1 MAFQI
6 REEPQGYAPPPQ
18 DGFEIREESSGFQI
32 REEPSGFQIR
42 EEPEKE
48 EESRSIFGDWAHA
61 FYEGVDRSTTAI
73 MALPLLM
80 GGEDNAD
87 QIASY
92 YQNIDKP
99 GYMEEYERRI
109 GEASQKWDDAEG
121 FWESAGA
128 IGHGFKTLVS
138 DPKSLAY
145 SIVENVPNFLP
156 SLATGAAGAV
166 AGAPGGP
173 AGMGIGFLLGMSVGT
188 IGTETGHKVLELAQE
203 WGADMKDA
211 DSIRSIIT
219 SDDFKDEAAK
229 QGIIKGSI
237 IAAVDAASF
246 RVGGKILSAPGKVF
260 ERDVKKVMA
269 DAGVDVADAAAVAT
283 AYRNPAIKGQV
294 AEALETYLRT
304 SKNVSDETITALRK
318 TAEDFTRST
327 SRTLPRVGRGSAAL
341 SVETVGEGVGELLG
355 EAGASGRIE
364 PIEAMHEAL
373 AGLGQGAAQIAIS
386 KSFEVSKNNT
396 KALLRAARRAQIERV
411 AAGQPSEIEPA
422 ALNEALRARMDK
434 VEAGLEGS
442 ASVEVLQFER
452 ALGSLDP
459 TTRFDSTLARVGEL
473 PGYED
478 YQEVLQRVLNE
489 DFGPEITLYTPMTK
503 AEQAT
508 LEAGGVFDHATIA
521 SLDATGVTAGSGQEV
536 VRVTVPTEN
545 VAIMGDR
552 NRGQLVITPN
562 NLVLAPEVSAEPATP
577 ETPDTLSTALEV
589 EQQRLQRVAEEIEI
603 EEAKVLGEREGEAER
618 SVRKPYVIE
627 KALRATRKKVKRAL
641 RAFPE
646 SKFITGKRLKKYE
659 KQLTIS
665 QLKTLAE
672 KKGIPHRDQSKDT
685 LVESIDNWRK
695 ALDKP
700 DNILAVNNALKPTG
714 YKLSLT
720 TNKETGIKEIHIVPR
735 PGSKDLVRGTIG
747 SAVIGGRTVSEYAK
761 IIEERQQETAETIA
775 TQEALTGVQE
785 VVATEQV
792 KEEARPKVT
801 ARNALDAIRQIESN
815 FIKRTDKAIE
825 INENGVKQFLQ
836 SLAPALK
843 KKELK
848 SINEHIARVRREK
861 ELIEQP
867 RMRRGPLKGRRTIFF
882 ETVPSTSLSWF
893 APIHN
898 LGMVAKERFSRE
910 ARRIIQTPAGRDTL
924 LAEIAGIYAQQKE
937 GVGGYEGV
945 KNPNALLT
953 LTPKADRNEI
963 ADIYSLA
970 VQYIYRQDGVVW
982 SLPDNNLRISDEDV
996 TLGAHLKF
1004 KKAIGGANES
1014 KFFNDLRKTLGE
1026 DIGYTKISPTDII
1039 ILNFDLTKTQFAR
1052 RIGRFYGK
1060 TKNTYGFRSEWFT
1073 STGNYHDISDVAE
1086 GGWDAE
1092 TSGESVRD
1100 RIRQA
1105 GFGNILEYIDSRHEA
1120 FIDLAK
1126 EYGVEPPGTETA
1138 TEATEEA
1145 APEAA
1150 FPIGEETAKSLG
1162 LTLFSPEDMAEG
1174 HKTDSPTYV
1183 LKSENRAFVLVE
1195 VTGSTGETINVPFYI
1210 SSGRG
1215 GKTETKIGQWYPLLG
1230 IAKDRHGWL
1239 NKGTDEQL
1247 ANYYGI
1253 ESLRLAAKKL
1263 DSTLGDVRND
1273 PQYQEM
1279 PLNYDSIT
1287 RRSVVIDPAQQ
1298 LLRKSLEEAGIIS
1311 LNYSEVKPGDIEA
1324 MIAQLREVLE
1334 TREATEESPPAE
1346 SLIPPEQ
1353 PAIRGGFST
1362 SRLRNHLA
1370 KRFGRT
1376 FRRLERE
1383 GIVTLVATVDDLPP
1397 ALVTDADARQRVRG
1411 VYDRRNQKAYLIA
1424 NRLNA
1429 GNAHKILLH
1438 EVGAHYGLARMLGN
1452 EYSNFLLEIE
1462 AGKDTIFKPYYE
1474 AVRESYAGRLSET
1487 DQAFTE
1493 EVIARIAEDTSE
1505 STLPLRRRIY
1515 IAVRRWL
1522 NTVWQVN
1529 MPELTDK
1536 DIGYLI
1542 KGSLRIAARRGR
1554 QPPYNL
1560 LHGGDPQYGQAVIGF
1575 PEYVSPNRTF
1585 TIEHQRYEIA
1595 EPDGKKLPK
1604 DQERRLRR
1612 NMNQMM
1618 KFAESIGKRFK
1629 DVDVHL
1635 PIVAPTTNVT
1645 SRYVIFRNVN
1655 TGTELVARVSN
1666 HPKDMWAAAGSYPF
1680 VSFNNGHEVDI
1691 LDMKDM
1697 ERAVKLLAN
1706 GKLDGMNG
1714 AQAYLEHRLGDP
1726 FSPLTHATA
1735 RRFASYEAMKR
1746 QLSPKALKKLA
1757 GIETSELNSAAV
1769 IHDDAAMFSL
1779 GAPIEMDTVQEDFV
1793 TEVTK
1798 NKKRNMFEH
1807 LEESR
1812 LSRWDWL
1819 VQGMIDTYRPIKQL
1833 AKLGA
1838 DSAQRAW
1845 MMMQLSE
1852 NSGGLLQ
1859 AVLHFGTP
1867 KEVYRDG
1874 QFDWYDI
1881 DRTGGGLIDILR
1893 DLNGEVDNFL
1903 AWVVANRSDTLMKEG
1918 REKHFTEEQ
1927 IKAGLRLNKGTMED
1941 GQSRALVYLKAMKRL
1956 SKMQE
1961 SMLDMA
1967 ENAGVITPELR
1978 AEMKTDFYVP
1988 FYREFEAK
1996 DKEGIQGPT
2005 PAHDFVNMRDTI
2017 RKLQGSELGVND
2029 VLHNLIMN
2037 WTALMSASM
2046 KNRAGQAAMEASVE
2060 AGVATE
2066 IDDPGEAAQIAFSKQ
2081 RGRKSKFD
2089 NYVYVLV
2096 NGKRVWYNVHDPLVM
2111 NAMTHMAW
2119 GGTDGKLLR
2128 TMSNFKRVF
2137 TFGVT
2142 ASPAFKI
2149 RNLIRDAVHAI
2160 AVGKMKYNIFGNVA
2174 SGLGNMAEGEP
2185 IYASMLAGG
2194 GGFSFGFLNEDPG
2207 AIRRMV
2213 KRGVS
2218 QSRIIDSPAKAY
2230 RILGKLWGGY
2240 QEVGNR
2246 MENANRAALYMK
2258 RRDEVGHMEASFEA
2272 RDLLNFS
2279 SHGRFMF
2286 AQYLISAIPFLNAR
2300 LQGLD
2305 KLGRSG
2311 FDPEVRAR
2319 MLSVVGVVTLASI
2332 GYFLSMEDDEEYQE
2346 LEEWVKNTYWPIKV
2360 GDTFVF
2366 LPKPF
2371 EIGAIASVGERITQ
2385 NFIGGTGVHAAYTAA
2400 RIREILADQL
2410 AFDWR
2415 PQVVR
2420 PLYEVATNK
2429 DAFLDR
2435 RIESLSWD
2443 MQKVPKTQRKR
2454 AYSSEIAVSGSEF
2467 MEALLPS
2474 WMEDTEMHLSP
2485 VQIDHLIRGYTGW
2498 LGTTV
2503 VGAFDSGI
2511 RNQVRPAITGVEP
2524 PDMPT
2529 KRVDELDWIGPVPFP
2544 LKSFISSAPRRNTKY
2559 VSLLYEQM
2567 AEVKKHYAAF
2577 VHYREQGMTDE
2588 MMQVLA
2594 EHGDLLAWRKT
2605 YDKIQKEM
2613 GKISKRTRQIYID
2626 KTMTGDEKRKELDR
2640 LMELKADVAKRF
2652 TDIRAKYDAEE
2663 RPAQ

>member
-1 MAFQI
+1 MALELF
-6 REEPQGYAPPPQ
+6 PDDPYQGGQAQPSTPLSSDLFPDDPYAV
-18 DGFEIREESSGFQI
+18 
-32 REEPSGFQIR
+32 
-42 EEPEKE
+42 E
-48 EESRSIFGDWAHA
+48 EESISSDFGGA
-61 FYEGVDRSTTAI
+61 FKGGLNRTSVALMAI
-73 MALPLLM
+73 GNLM

-92 YQNIDKP
+92 YQNVDKP

-109 GEASQKWDDAEG
+109 GEASQRWDDAEG
-121 FWESAGA
+121 FWESVGA
-128 IGHGFKTLVS
+128 IGHGFRTLVS

-173 AGMGIGFLLGMSVGT
+173 AGIGIGFLIGMSLGT

-203 WGADMKDA
+203 WGADMEDA
-211 DSIRSIIT
+211 DSIRSVIT
-219 SDDFKDEAAK
+219 SDDFKAEATK
-229 QGIIKGSI
+229 QGLTKGSI
-237 IAAVDAASF
+237 IAAVDAMSF
-246 RVGGKILSAPGKVF
+246 RVGGKILTAPGKAF
-260 ERDVKKVMA
+260 KRDVEKIMA
-269 DAGVDVADAAAVAT
+269 DAGVDVADSAAVIT
-283 AYRNPAIKGQV
+283 AYKNPAFKGKV

-304 SKNVSDETITALRK
+304 SKSVSDETITALRK
-318 TAEDFTRST
+318 TADDFTRST
-327 SRTLPRVGRGSAAL
+327 SRTLPRVGRASAAL
-341 SVETVGEGVGELLG
+341 SVETVSEGVGELLG

-442 ASVEVLQFER
+442 ASVEILQFER
-452 ALGSLDP
+452 ALGSLDA

-478 YQEVLQRVLNE
+478 YQAVLQRVLNE

-521 SLDATGVTAGSGQEV
+521 SLDATGVTAGSGQQV
-536 VRVTVPTEN
+536 VRITVPTEN

-562 NLVLAPEVSAEPATP
+562 NLVLAPEVTTEATAEATAP
-577 ETPDTLSTALEV
+577 ETLATALET

-603 EEAKVLGEREGEAER
+603 EEAKVLGEREGEAES

-641 RAFPE
+641 RGFPE

-659 KQLTIS
+659 KQLTLP
-665 QLKTLAE
+665 QLKALAE
-672 KKGIPHRDQSKDT
+672 KKNIPHRDRSKDT

-714 YKLSLT
+714 YKLSLK
-720 TNKETGIKEIHIVPR
+720 TNKETGVKEIHIVPR
-735 PGSKDLVRGTIG
+735 PGSKALVRGTIG
-747 SAVIGGRTVSEYAK
+747 SAVVGSRTVNEYVK
-761 IIEERQQETAETIA
+761 LIEERQQETAETIV
-775 TQEALTGVQE
+775 TQEAIAGVRE
-785 VVATEQV
+785 AVATEQV

-801 ARNALDAIRQIESN
+801 ARNALDAIRQIEAN
-815 FIKRTDKAIE
+815 FVKRSDKAIE

-848 SINEHIARVRREK
+848 AINEHIARVRREK

-898 LGMVAKERFSRE
+898 LGMVAKEAFTRK
-910 ARRIIQTPAGRDTL
+910 ARQIIQTPGGRDTL

-963 ADIYSLA
+963 ADVYSLA

-996 TLGAHLKF
+996 TLGAHFKF

-1014 KFFNDLRKTLGE
+1014 KFFNDLRKTLGD

-1039 ILNFDLTKTQFAR
+1039 VLNFDLTKTQFAR

-1073 STGNYHDISDVAE
+1073 STGNYHDITDVSE
-1086 GGWDAE
+1086 RGWDAE
-1092 TSGESVRD
+1092 TSGESVRN
-1100 RIRQA
+1100 RIREA
-1105 GFGNILEYIDSRHEA
+1105 GFGNILEFIDSRHEA
-1120 FIDLAK
+1120 FLDLARD
-1126 EYGVEPPGTETA
+1126 YGVEPPGTA

-1150 FPIGEETAKSLG
+1150 SPFVEE
-1162 LTLFSPEDMAEG
+1162 
-1174 HKTDSPTYV
+1174 PT
-1183 LKSENRAFVLVE
+1183 
-1195 VTGSTGETINVPFYI
+1195 
-1210 SSGRG
+1210 
-1215 GKTETKIGQWYPLLG
+1215 
-1230 IAKDRHGWL
+1230 
-1239 NKGTDEQL
+1239 
-1247 ANYYGI
+1247 
-1253 ESLRLAAKKL
+1253 
-1263 DSTLGDVRND
+1263 
-1273 PQYQEM
+1273 
-1279 PLNYDSIT
+1279 
-1287 RRSVVIDPAQQ
+1287 
-1298 LLRKSLEEAGIIS
+1298 
-1311 LNYSEVKPGDIEA
+1311 
-1324 MIAQLREVLE
+1324 
-1334 TREATEESPPAE
+1334 PAE
-1346 SLIPPEQ
+1346 SLIPPGEIPDSAKVSLKLTKVEQKFFDEFGPGNFVELREDAPSVSISGGVLYVNRNEVEALAKHLADFVIYDPPGTIPPRFRNSSWVAKLEPVGRATPPEQ

-1397 ALVTDADARQRVRG
+1397 GLVADADARRRVRG
-1411 VYDRRNQKAYLIA
+1411 VYDRRNRKAYLIA

-1438 EVGAHYGLARMLGN
+1438 EVGAHYGLARMLGD

-1474 AVRESYAGRLSET
+1474 AVRESYAGRLDES

-1515 IAVRRWL
+1515 LAIRRWL
-1522 NTVWQVN
+1522 NTVWQVG
-1529 MPELTDK
+1529 MPELTDQ

-1542 KGSLRIAARRGR
+1542 KGSLRLAARRGR

-1560 LHGGDPQYGQAVIGF
+1560 LEGGDPQYGQAVIGF
-1575 PEYVSPNRTF
+1575 PEYVTPNRTF
-1585 TIEHQRYEIA
+1585 TVEHQRYEIA

-1697 ERAVKLLAN
+1697 ERAFKLLAN

-1714 AQAYLEHRLGDP
+1714 AQAYLEHHLGDP
-1726 FSPLTHATA
+1726 FKPFTHATA
-1735 RRFASYEAMKR
+1735 RRFGSYEAMKR
-1746 QLSPKALKKLA
+1746 QLSPASLKKLA

-1779 GAPIEMDTVQEDFV
+1779 GGPIEMDEVQENFV
-1793 TEVTK
+1793 NEVTK

-1819 VQGMIDTYRPIKQL
+1819 VQGFVDTYRPIRKL

-1893 DLNGEVDNFL
+1893 DLDGEVDNFL

-1927 IKAGLRLNKGTMED
+1927 IKAGLRLNQGTMED
-1941 GQSRALVYLKAMKRL
+1941 GQSRALVYLKTMKRL

-1996 DKEGIQGPT
+1996 DKDSIRGPT

-2017 RKLQGSELGVND
+2017 RKLQGSDLAVND
-2029 VLHNLIMN
+2029 VLHNLVMN

-2046 KNRAGQAAMEASVE
+2046 KNRAGQAAMEASVQ
-2060 AGVATE
+2060 AGVATK
-2066 IDDPGEAAQIAFSKQ
+2066 IDDPKEAAEIAFSKQ

-2089 NYVYVLV
+2089 NYVYVLDK
-2096 NGKRVWYNVHDPLVM
+2096 GKRVWYNVHDPLVM

-2119 GGTDGKLLR
+2119 GSADGKILR

-2185 IYASMLAGG
+2185 VYASMLAGG
-2194 GGFSFGFLNEDPG
+2194 GGFSFGFLNEDAG
-2207 AIRRMV
+2207 AIRRMT
-2213 KRGVS
+2213 KKGIS
-2218 QSRIIDSPAKAY
+2218 SARIIDTPAKAFNV
-2230 RILGKLWGGY
+2230 LGKLWGGY
-2240 QEVGNR
+2240 QELGNR

-2279 SHGRFMF
+2279 SHGRFVF
-2286 AQYLISAIPFLNAR
+2286 AQYLMSAIPFLNAR
-2300 LQGLD
+2300 VQGLD

-2360 GDTFVF
+2360 GDTFFF

-2385 NFIGGTGVHAAYTAA
+2385 NFVGGTGVHATYTAA

-2454 AYSSEIAVSGSEF
+2454 AYSSEIAVSGSEL

-2474 WMEDTEMHLSP
+2474 WMEDTDIHLSP

-2498 LGTTV
+2498 LGTTI

-2524 PDMPT
+2524 PAMPT
-2529 KRVDELDWIGPVPFP
+2529 KRIDELDWIGPVPFP

-2605 YDKIQKEM
+2605 YNKLQREM
-2613 GKISKRTRQIYID
+2613 GKISKRTRQIYVD
-2626 KTMTGDEKRKELDR
+2626 KTMTPDEKRKELDR
-2640 LMELKADVAKRF
+2640 LTKLKADIAKRF
-2652 TDIRAKYDAEE
+2652 TDVRARYDAEE
-2663 RPAQ
+2663 RPAK